1 MKEML
6 ASAQAQANIE
16 VNNNDVLLSSE
27 LLLFYAALI
36 IRSSIKKVEGLKHQP
51 LNAADINMDNAETLI
66 PDDLYTFIYWIISNK
81 PAESTETIVKSQ
93 IIAQNTSLHRQ
104 ILSLGQ
110 DLVPGRGD
118 SLTFMTGV
126 IISGHFL
133 RSPNM
138 LTKFFKDPKYVEQ
151 IFRNP
156 QKLC

>member
-1 MKEML
+1 
-6 ASAQAQANIE
+6 
-16 VNNNDVLLSSE
+16 
-27 LLLFYAALI
+27 
-36 IRSSIKKVEGLKHQP
+36 
-51 LNAADINMDNAETLI
+51 MDNAETLI

-156 QKLC
+156 KKLC